1 MVIYDYVSFY
11 HLRFL
16 PPPACSCTVDSLTC
30 GSWLAG
36 LLVYGGWLVA
46 GSLAGWLA
54 SCFAFVWLLAGWLA
68 VAGGCL
74 VGCLVSGWLAGWVSA
89 GSVSVLDPA
98 GVGMCFGDVMWFC
111 VSKRN

>member
-16 PPPACSCTVDSLTC
+16 PPPACSCTDDSLTC

-54 SCFAFVWLLAGWLA
+54 GWLFCFRLVAGWM
-68 VAGGCL
+68 AGCGWRIP
-74 VGCLVSGWLAGWVSA
+74 GWLAG
-89 GSVSVLDPA
+89 
-98 GVGMCFGDVMWFC
+98 
-111 VSKRN
+111 